1 MSLILHFFSSL
12 PSEAGLTFEFFLR
25 IVDPPSVIHT
35 LPLEVESKSFEDIP
49 RKSILAQNLVP
60 MTRKVLGGEA
70 EANGGPEVLAQDEK
84 SVLGYLGDP

>member
-1 MSLILHFFSSL
+1 
-12 PSEAGLTFEFFLR
+12 
-25 IVDPPSVIHT
+25 
-35 LPLEVESKSFEDIP
+35 
-49 RKSILAQNLVP
+49 